1 MLGRTGRRIGVTT
14 RGMLVAEA
22 MVGRQGGEEREE
34 REEREEEGAG
44 EAWRS
49 ESVPEHVN
57 YGRAG
62 GTRPPQGWV
71 GRGRARVSREGISY
85 VRGGQRSESESKENQ
100 EGLGSSAVFGGGVD
114 GG

>member
-1 MLGRTGRRIGVTT
+1 MDGETHRSDDEGLF
-14 RGMLVAEA
+14 VAEA

-62 GTRPPQGWV
+62 GTRPQGWV

-85 VRGGQRSESESKENQ
+85 VRGGRRSERESKENQ
-100 EGLGSSAVFGGGVD
+100 EGLGSSAVFGGVN

>member
-1 MLGRTGRRIGVTT
+1 MTT

-22 MVGRQGGEEREE
+22 MVGRQGGEE

-62 GTRPPQGWV
+62 GTRPQGWV

-100 EGLGSSAVFGGGVD
+100 EVIGSSRGVD